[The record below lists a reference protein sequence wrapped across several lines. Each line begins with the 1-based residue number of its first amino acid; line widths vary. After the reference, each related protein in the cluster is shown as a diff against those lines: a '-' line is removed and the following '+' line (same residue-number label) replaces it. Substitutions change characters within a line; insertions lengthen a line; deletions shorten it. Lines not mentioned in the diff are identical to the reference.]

1 MAEGT
6 RAALAAAVARLRA
19 AGVEDPPGDARRL
32 LAHALGIGADR
43 LIVAMPDTLGP
54 EQAARFAAAIAAR
67 AARRPV
73 AQIIGARLFW
83 GLSLRVT
90 PDVLDPRPETEVL
103 VAEALREGAD
113 AVLDLGTG
121 SGAIV
126 LAILSGRPR
135 ARGVGADISAPALQ
149 VAAANACALGLA
161 DRVAFI
167 RSDWFAQVAG
177 RFDLIVA
184 NPPYLAEAELA
195 GLAPEVARH
204 EPRGALS
211 PGGDGLAAYRRIAA
225 GAGAH
230 LRPGGRILLEIGPAQ
245 GQAVHTLFTT
255 AGFAAV
261 RVLPDLDGRDR
272 VVAAVWPADGAS
284 G

>member
-135 ARGVGADISAPALQ
+135 ARGVGADISAPAL
-149 VAAANACALGLA
+149 GLA

>member
-19 AGVEDPPGDARRL
+19 AGVDDPPGDARRL

-113 AVLDLGTG
+113 DVLDLGTG

-149 VAAANACALGLA
+149 VAAANARALGLA

-177 RFDLIVA
+177 RFDLMVA

-195 GLAPEVARH
+195 GLAPELAH

-211 PGGDGLAAYRRIAA
+211 PGGDGLGAYRRIAA

-230 LRPGGRILLEIGPAQ
+230 LRPGGRILLEIGPSQ
-245 GQAVHTLFTT
+245 GRAVAALFGA
-255 AGFAAV
+255 AGFGRV
-261 RVLPDLDGRDR
+261 RILPDMDGRDR
-272 VVAAVWPADGAS
+272 VVAAVWPGR